1 MRIRWSERLD
11 STNEECF
18 RQASSGEQKDLV
30 VAALEQ
36 TGGRGKRGS
45 LWVSAPGG
53 LYFSWFAGFDP
64 KPAFRQMVTLAAAL
78 GVRDYLLRQEVEADL
93 KWPNDLYLEGWK
105 ICGILGEV
113 RTLEMG
119 DALVLGTG
127 LNLAQECFD
136 GVAEQGGSL
145 LSVRGIRRDP
155 VRELP
160 RVLKA
165 QGFWYDRLQASPLDV
180 REEYLRSVRTG
191 RDEAAEFLERIHL

>member
-18 RQASSGEQKDLV
+18 RQASSGEQEDLV

-78 GVRDYLLRQEVEADL
+78 GVREYLLRQEVEADL
-93 KWPNDLYLEGWK
+93 KWPNDLYLEGRK

-113 RTLEMG
+113 RTLDRG

-145 LSVRGIRRDP
+145 LSVKGIRRDP

-160 RVLKA
+160 EVLKA
-165 QGFWYDRLQASPLDV
+165 QNFWYDRLQVRPGDV
-180 REEYLRSVRTG
+180 RQQYLRLVRTG